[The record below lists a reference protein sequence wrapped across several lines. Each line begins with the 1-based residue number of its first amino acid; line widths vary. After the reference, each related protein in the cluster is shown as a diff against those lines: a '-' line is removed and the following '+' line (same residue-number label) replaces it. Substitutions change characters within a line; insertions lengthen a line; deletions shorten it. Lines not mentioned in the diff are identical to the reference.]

1 MDAAELQKVFAGNI
15 RKYRLLSNL
24 TQMKLAE
31 TADISVGFLCDI
43 ENGKKWPTPETIV
56 KLTAAL
62 NIEPYQLFMDD
73 TGSNAADE
81 VQIYRRDV
89 SRQLKKS
96 LEQAINDILKP
107 EL

>member
-1 MDAAELQKVFAGNI
+1 
-15 RKYRLLSNL
+15 
-24 TQMKLAE
+24 MKLAE

-73 TGSNAADE
+73 TGTDTANE

-96 LEQAINDILKP
+96 LEQAINDILKS

>member
-15 RKYRLLSNL
+15 RKYRLLSK
-24 TQMKLAE
+24 MKLAE
-31 TADISVGFLCDI
+31 TADLSVGFLCDI

-73 TGSNAADE
+73 AGTDMADE

-96 LEQAINDILKP
+96 LEQAINDILKS